1 MAVERTMAFAA
12 TCGTAFRNIL
22 VRNSPDFHNSERPT
36 VSLRGKRKAGIALR
50 EFGLKRGHSLQIRSV
65 LGKKKG
71 NVNGTA
77 NDNNTNNNGLK
88 DPARVA
94 LERLFIQTQR
104 LEEQMMTGSGS
115 ANDGNY
121 GLNLEVLES
130 DLQTALA
137 ALKAKEEEL
146 QAAERAV
153 ALDRRKVEQAR
164 KDLDCH
170 EKEVFASQILQRR
183 LEEELKKS
191 RDDFVVQAGELKD
204 AKLMLDEREREISSV
219 RYALA
224 TKEEQLGR
232 LRKELAKKDEEIV
245 KIVAD
250 LKSRDGLIGQADE
263 VIAKQQSE
271 IRELHRILKERE
283 NELVEAD
290 KNRREEEQKLK
301 VSEATLEDRVVA
313 WYMAQQE
320 LKKLA
325 QEVSKY
331 RVNSLATEEELK
343 RVRNLL
349 AEVKGELTTSQKS
362 LESSRQRFQAQQA
375 QLELQRMEL
384 SKQRNK
390 IQSYAT
396 SLRHAQLEIESE
408 REKLRLAETY
418 RKELEQHLANE
429 RCTLDELQ
437 KELHREKS
445 SLNQAVEEVKSLKK
459 ELEEKNAAFSDAQTL
474 LQLKESELV
483 AARLEMQSLK
493 SDISFVQ
500 HILSDKDKDL
510 VAAQK
515 NLENLQE
522 ESSQFKSLM
531 RDKEDQLLK
540 ATLMLK
546 DKEEEVKMMQL
557 NLNDNKLKL
566 SEATSVVEHITDL
579 TRTLV
584 ESAKEGNVLT
594 MDEDSLIM
602 QTNCELFATNR
613 ALLETKLQLQHMQ
626 EMSVEDVR
634 KQKQSEAELKAM
646 KECLR
651 EKEKELL
658 ETHRALALKDQELK
672 TLLNRWD
679 IREKE
684 LAKMRE
690 EVIEEANSLNSLHAI
705 VQKRIGDKTLGEL
718 ALEKLELEAAH
729 LEIEAA
735 ASALRNLADLS
746 HKLLTETKTSLDLST
761 DFIVLPN
768 NTVDLVADIRA
779 QKGVSKVNTREDL
792 ASLKERLIDRD
803 VALGKTKMAV
813 KDLSKLTKQLISE
826 AGITDFEVTHRGDVT
841 NNYIAANKATNMDK
855 LEAPVV

>member
-1 MAVERTMAFAA
+1 MMASAA
-12 TCGTAFRNIL
+12 PCGTAFRNIL

-36 VSLRGKRKAGIALR
+36 VSLKLKKKAGIALG

-115 ANDGNY
+115 ANDSNY
-121 GLNLEVLES
+121 GLNLEALES

-170 EKEVFASQILQRR
+170 EKEVFTSQILQRR

-191 RDDFVVQAGELKD
+191 RDDFVVQAGELKE
-204 AKLMLDEREREISSV
+204 AKLMLDEREREIISV
-219 RYALA
+219 RCALA
-224 TKEEQLGR
+224 EKEEELGR

-250 LKSRDGLIGQADE
+250 LKSRDGLISQADE
-263 VIAKQQSE
+263 VIAKQESE

-290 KNRREEEQKLK
+290 KKRREEEQKLK

-362 LESSRQRFQAQQA
+362 LESSRQRLQAQQA

-408 REKLRLAETY
+408 RENLRLAETY

-445 SLNQAVEEVKSLKK
+445 SLNQAVEEVKFLKK
-459 ELEEKNAAFSDAQTL
+459 ELEQKNAAFSDAQTL

-483 AARLEMQSLK
+483 AARLEMQCLK
-493 SDISFVQ
+493 SDISSVQ

-510 VAAQK
+510 VVAQK

-522 ESSQFKSLM
+522 EISQFKSLM

-546 DKEEEVKMMQL
+546 DKEEQVKMMQL

-566 SEATSVVEHITDL
+566 SEATSVVEHIADL
-579 TRTLV
+579 TRILV

-613 ALLETKLQLQHMQ
+613 ALLETKLQLQHLQ
-626 EMSVEDVR
+626 EMSVEDLR
-634 KQKQSEAELKAM
+634 KQKQSETELKAM

-705 VQKRIGDKTLGEL
+705 VQKRLGDKTLGEL

-768 NTVDLVADIRA
+768 NMVDLVADTGA
-779 QKGVSKVNTREDL
+779 WKGVSKVNTREDL
-792 ASLKERLIDRD
+792 ASLKEWLIERD
-803 VALGKTKMAV
+803 VALDKTKMAV

-826 AGITDFEVTHRGDVT
+826 AGITHFEVTHRGDVT
-841 NNYIAANKATNMDK
+841 NNYIAANKATKVDK